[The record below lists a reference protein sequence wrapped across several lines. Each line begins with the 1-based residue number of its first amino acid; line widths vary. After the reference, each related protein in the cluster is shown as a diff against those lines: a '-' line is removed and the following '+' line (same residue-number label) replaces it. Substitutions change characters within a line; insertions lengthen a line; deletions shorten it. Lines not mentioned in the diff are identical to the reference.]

1 MEQVHCLLSCF
12 SHLIEKMNKVD
23 TRPLFFGA
31 WDAPFEITEQGI
43 ITYYSD
49 KIHHDHE
56 VNWFTQLFNVDVS
69 QWYEHHLNRQQNY
82 RKLHQYLR
90 RSPESRSII
99 VQLDM
104 YYMPYMTLFY
114 HKQQLPHY
122 VILQRLP
129 SGALYINDPDF
140 EWEGE
145 VEEYHVA
152 EAFLKNQYGGGFFI
166 DHGQVQEPT
175 HMNIIHYFDTQF
187 KKDYNELPKSVKQL
201 FHEIVEERDGK
212 SIPLLMPAVKQ
223 LGLIVLR
230 KHSYDYAFSYFNT
243 ALQLDEAAYEEMLAK
258 VKKLVKGWTS
268 LQYSAIKVSV
278 TGSAQ
283 MMELLTQKLDVLDEL
298 EMSIKNELH
307 ELYEQ
312 WKATCRQEQF
322 HV

>member
-1 MEQVHCLLSCF
+1 M
-12 SHLIEKMNKVD
+12 
-23 TRPLFFGA
+23 FFGA

-56 VNWFTQLFNVDVS
+56 VNWFTQLFKVAVT
-69 QWYEHHLNRQQNY
+69 QWYDHGQDRQQNY

-90 RSPESRSII
+90 RRPESRSII
-99 VQLDM
+99 AQLDM
-104 YYMPYMTLFY
+104 YYMPHMTLFY

-129 SGALYINDPDF
+129 SGALYMHDPDF

-152 EAFLKNQYGGGFFI
+152 EAFLKNQYGGGFYI
-166 DHGQVQEPT
+166 DHTEVREPDYSD
-175 HMNIIHYFDTQF
+175 IIYYFDTQF
-187 KKDYNELPKSVKQL
+187 KKDCNELPKSVKQL
-201 FHEIVEERDGK
+201 FHDMIEEREGK
-212 SIPLLMPAVKQ
+212 SIQLLMPAVKQ

-230 KHSYDYAFSYFNT
+230 KHSYEYAFSYFNT
-243 ALQLDEAAYEEMLAK
+243 ALQLDEPAYEEMLAK

-298 EMSIKNELH
+298 EMSIKRDLH
-307 ELYEQ
+307 EIYGQ
-312 WKATCRQEQF
+312 WKTTCRQEQF